1 MPSFAVVAATS
12 WGVTLAALLARN
24 GHEVLLVARD
34 AREARAVNRARGL
47 GRLPGLVLPNS
58 VTAGVAADLPADCA
72 GLVLAAPAQATRATL
87 ATLPIDRPPSVLSAA
102 KGLETRTSLR
112 MSEVIAERW
121 PAARIAA
128 LSGPNLSRE
137 IIRGAPAAAVIA
149 SADASSA
156 ELWQRA
162 LSGGAFRAY
171 TSDDVVGVELAG
183 ALKNVVAIA
192 AGVATGLSF
201 GANTVAAIM
210 TRGLAEMTRLGM
222 ALGANPMT
230 FQGLA
235 GVGDLSAT
243 CFSPLSRNR
252 RLGEYLAR
260 GLSPDA
266 ALARVGEVAE
276 GAATAPVATALAARF
291 AVEMPIAHHV
301 AATLSGA
308 ETVPQAM
315 AALLDRPFTSESG
328 AALR

>member
-34 AREARAVNRARGL
+34 GAEAAAVNRARGL
-47 GRLPGLVLPNS
+47 DRLPGLVLPDS
-58 VTAGVAADLPADCA
+58 VTAGIAEDLPGDCA

-87 ATLPIDRPPSVLSAA
+87 AALPLAPPPSVLSTA
-102 KGLETRTSLR
+102 KGLEIGTALR
-112 MSEVIAERW
+112 MSELIAERW
-121 PAARIAA
+121 PAAQIAA

-137 IIRGAPAAAVIA
+137 IVRGAPAAAVIA
-149 SADASSA
+149 SADAVSA
-156 ELWQRA
+156 ALWQGA

-171 TSDDVVGVELAG
+171 TSDDLVGVELAG

-192 AGVATGLSF
+192 AGVATGLGF

-210 TRGLAEMTRLGM
+210 TRGLAEMTRLGI

-252 RLGEYLAR
+252 RLGEFLAR
-260 GLSPDA
+260 GLSPGA
-266 ALARVGEVAE
+266 ALARIGEVAE
-276 GAATAPVATALAARF
+276 GATTAPVVTALATRLGI
-291 AVEMPIAHHV
+291 EMPIAHHV
-301 AATLSGA
+301 AATVAGA
-308 ETVPQAM
+308 ETVLQAM
-315 AALLDRPFTSESG
+315 AALLDRPFTSES
-328 AALR
+328 AVALR